1 VNFTPRCHNFCAK
14 PVNSKVPGGV
24 MPIST
29 TANAR
34 DVYRFKWSGDAWLLV
49 GYQLNLS

>member
-1 VNFTPRCHNFCAK
+1 
-14 PVNSKVPGGV
+14 

-34 DVYRFKWSGDAWLLV
+34 DVYRFRWTGVAWDLV
-49 GYQLNLS
+49 GYQLNLN